1 MKKPGKLILGLPAL
15 IAVFMVSCH
24 KEQSVEAGSTSAEIP
39 LLPINTFDYPK
50 SSNDNLATLGR
61 VLFYDKILSRNS
73 NISCGSCH
81 KQSNAFTDNEQ
92 FSLGTD
98 NLHTL
103 RNTPSIFPKNGRLF
117 WDGRSGSLE
126 ELSLMPVRNDV
137 EMNMPNMHVLIGRIA
152 QLDYY
157 NDLFD
162 RAFLTSKKI
171 DSTSIKKALAEFLK
185 NFNFSNNK
193 FTRSEKG
200 EVALTP
206 SEQLGKD
213 LFFGR
218 AQCGN
223 CHHVRSDFQ
232 SSGGYGQTDES
243 HNIGLDAQYKDDGVG
258 AVTGNKNEDGAFM
271 MPVLL
276 NVEFTAPYMHDGRF
290 KTLEEVVE
298 HYNSEIKE
306 HPALDIRLRENNDPN
321 GKPLKLHLSDA
332 EKSGLVA
339 FLKTLSD
346 HSIFEDP
353 KFSDP
358 FVPRQR

>member
-1 MKKPGKLILGLPAL
+1 MKNSAKLFFCLLAL
-15 IAVFMVSCH
+15 SALFMVSC
-24 KEQSVEAGSTSAEIP
+24 KRENTIDAGATSAEVP
-39 LLPINTFDYPK
+39 VLPVNTFDYPN
-50 SSNDNLATLGR
+50 SGNDNLATLGR
-61 VLFYDKILSRNS
+61 VLFYDKTLSRNS

-81 KQSNAFTDNEQ
+81 QQKNAFTDNKQ

-126 ELSLMPVRNDV
+126 ELALMPVRNDV
-137 EMNMPNMHVLIGRIA
+137 EMNMPNMNVLIGRIA
-152 QLDYY
+152 QTDYY
-157 NDLFD
+157 NELFD

-171 DSTSIKKALAEFLK
+171 DSNSIKKALAEFLK

-193 FTRSEKG
+193 FHRSQKG
-200 EVALTP
+200 EAALSP
-206 SEQLGKD
+206 SEQIGKD

-218 AQCGN
+218 AQCSN
-223 CHHVRSDFQ
+223 CHHLQADQFQ
-232 SSGGYGQTDES
+232 SNGGYGHTDES
-243 HNIGLDAQYKDDGVG
+243 HNIGLDAQYADDGVG
-258 AVTGNKNEDGAFM
+258 AFTGNKHEQGAFM

-276 NVEFTAPYMHDGRF
+276 NVEFTSPYMHDGRF

-298 HYNSEIKE
+298 HYNSEIKA
-306 HPALDIRLRENNDPN
+306 HPALDSRVRDMRT
-321 GKPLKLHLSDA
+321 GKPLQLKLTPN
-332 EKSGLVA
+332 EKAGLVD
-339 FLKTLSD
+339 FLKSLSD

-358 FVPRQR
+358 FVARQK